1 MRGFEDE
8 GKGRSDIDGVVM
20 YEVLK
25 NIKLLCLIFFKII
38 FLLFLRI

>member
-1 MRGFEDE
+1 LGGGGMRGFEDE

-25 NIKLLCLIFFKII
+25 N
-38 FLLFLRI
+38 